1 LPHGVHDGSRAAP
14 PDAFCTADLRA
25 PGGQAASEKR
35 RMDVRQLEYFRI
47 PSITCR

>member
-1 LPHGVHDGSRAAP
+1 MTSTTGGSPRHR
-14 PDAFCTADLRA
+14 DDFCAGDLRA
-25 PGGQAASEKR
+25 PIVHAASENR